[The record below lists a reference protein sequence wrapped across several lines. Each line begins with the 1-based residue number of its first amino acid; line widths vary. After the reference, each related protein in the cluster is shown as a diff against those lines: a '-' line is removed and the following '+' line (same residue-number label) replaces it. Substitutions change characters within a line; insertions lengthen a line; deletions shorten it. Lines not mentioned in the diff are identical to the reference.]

1 MEIRPL
7 APDDRAALE
16 RFVERVPEGDRTFFK
31 EDVTD
36 PDVVATWFRSPGTR
50 FVAVEADAVLG
61 YVALSPLQGWS
72 SHVGEIRVVVDADAR
87 GRGIGRALVRCAVL
101 AALDAGLTKMMIE
114 VVADQE
120 PAIAMYRSLARHLP
134 ALRMCA
140 SVSALLSYVSPLL
153 MRSLPLPLA
162 SRSSPLA
169 SVEADRRDTE
179 AILQVRNG
187 GSAIAGEPDAFLR
200 VRAHGDSRPQH
211 RD

>member
-36 PDVVATWFRSPGTR
+36 RDVVATWFRSPGTR

-61 YVALSPLQGWS
+61 YVVLSPLQGWS

-120 PAIAMYRSLARHLP
+120 PAIAMFRSLGFDP
-134 ALRMCA
+134 E
-140 SVSALLSYVSPLL
+140 ALLKDHV
-153 MRSLPLPLA
+153 R
-162 SRSSPLA
+162 
-169 SVEADRRDTE
+169 T
-179 AILQVRNG
+179 RNG
-187 GSAIAGEPDAFLR
+187 DLRDLMILAHAVEDSSAAMAAAGLDGG
-200 VRAHGDSRPQH
+200 V
-211 RD
+211 